1 MPLTARRPSQEIVDI
16 VGALG
21 GTWSGNVAMCRCPA
35 HSDRDPSLSIR
46 QGIAAFSSPV
56 SQDARAKTSCVNCAL
71 FARVAIIRHPPWR
84 TRRGR

>member
-35 HSDRDPSLSIR
+35 LWIGVEKGPR
-46 QGIAAFSSPV
+46 
-56 SQDARAKTSCVNCAL
+56 
-71 FARVAIIRHPPWR
+71 
-84 TRRGR
+84 